1 MVLLKIVFLVTL
13 GFWGYTALKKWLL
26 NGSNSKDRRNE
37 RSRSGIT
44 HFDKTEAIDADFE
57 ELK

>member
-13 GFWGYTALKKWLL
+13 GFWGYTVLKKWLL
-26 NGSNSKDRRNE
+26 NGNNNKDRRTE
-37 RSRSGIT
+37 RRRPGMT